1 MKEYASFESD
11 LTPKGDDPKGS
22 VSLVLCLPEK
32 IKIQDKAVF
41 QLNIKENQ
49 SHQLSVDHTEFYE
62 ETFEKCHDKSPKI
75 Y

>member
-1 MKEYASFESD
+1 MKECASFESD

-49 SHQLSVDHTEFYE
+49 SH
-62 ETFEKCHDKSPKI
+62 
-75 Y
+75 